1 MESPRPEHTSVPVET
16 TQTWWQRVVR
26 AIALLLIGGAIA
38 HFVYTNA
45 IGGEDTNYSFQLGL
59 DLAGG
64 SQLIY
69 QADVSG
75 INPDEV
81 PELMSTLREVI
92 ENRINLFGVS
102 EPIVQVERS
111 SFVTDEVQ
119 HRLLVELPG
128 VTDVS
133 EAVEEIGRTP
143 LLEFK
148 LVDPDGPDPTA
159 LEQTVEIGEDGEII
173 LSDVTD
179 NGTDG
184 EDVEEVEDVATSSAQ
199 TAPRDG
205 FIETGLTGR
214 YLESARMNFSD
225 RQQTGGAR
233 NEPIVLLNFNREG
246 AQLFEDITAANVG
259 EQLAIFLDGELM
271 SSPRINERIGG
282 GTAVISGGFTPAE
295 ARELAQNLNFGAL
308 PIPIELVSTQ
318 TIGATLG
325 AEVLDSGIS
334 AGIIGFSLV
343 VSFMLL
349 WYRMPGIVAAVA
361 LSVYVASMLALF
373 MLIPVTLTAAGL
385 AGFVLSLG
393 MAVDANVLVF
403 ERMKELYRER
413 NSSRV
418 SAYEGFARAWSAI
431 RDGNITSLL
440 SAIILFWFGTSL
452 IQGFA
457 LVFGIGILVSMVTAL
472 LVTRSLLVT
481 LPEVTDDSVAW
492 QRFLYHSGIH
502 K

>member
-1 MESPRPEHTSVPVET
+1 MATPRIEDSMATIET
-16 TQTWWQRVVR
+16 AQTWWQRVVR
-26 AIALLLIGGAIA
+26 AVALLVIGGVIA
-38 HFVYTNA
+38 HFVYSNA
-45 IGGEDTNYSFQLGL
+45 TAGDAASYPFRLGL

-69 QADVSG
+69 QADVTN
-75 INPDEV
+75 IRPEEIPD
-81 PELMSTLREVI
+81 LMSTLREVI

-102 EPIVQVERS
+102 EPLVQVERS
-111 SFVTDEVQ
+111 SFVTDEAQ

-133 EAVEEIGRTP
+133 EAVAEIGRTP

-148 LVDPDGPDPTA
+148 LVDPAGSMVS
-159 LEQTVEIGEDGEII
+159 EQTIQIGEDGEILLEEI
-173 LSDVTD
+173 SDEELVEAEVSA
-179 NGTDG
+179 GT
-184 EDVEEVEDVATSSAQ
+184 TTMAQ
-199 TAPRDG
+199 TAPTDG
-205 FIETGLTGR
+205 FIDTGLTGR
-214 YLESARMNFSD
+214 FLESARMDFSD
-225 RQQTGGAR
+225 RQQTGGVR

-246 AQLFEDITAANVG
+246 AQLFEDITANNVG

-295 ARELAQNLNFGAL
+295 ARDLAQNLNFGAL

-343 VSFMLL
+343 VAFMLL
-349 WYRMPGIVAAVA
+349 WYRLPGIVAAVA
-361 LSVYVASMLALF
+361 LSVYVVSMLALF
-373 MLIPVTLTAAGL
+373 MFIPVTLTAAGL

-403 ERMKELYRER
+403 ERMKELYREGQ
-413 NSSRV
+413 NSRV
-418 SAYEGFARAWSAI
+418 AAYEGFDRAWSAI

-452 IQGFA
+452 VQGFA
-457 LVFGIGILVSMVTAL
+457 LVFGIGIIVSMMTAI
-472 LVTRSLLVT
+472 LVTRSLLVV
-481 LPEVTDDSVAW
+481 LPETTKTSAGW
-492 QRFLYHSGIH
+492 QRFLYHSGTTT
-502 K
+502 